1 MLVNIVCPI
10 NLMGG
15 QRMCQGVVHRATVAR
30 PLGGYGTS
38 DGNFGR
44 ARLNCQST
52 LLICTFVEAYTMM
65 SPSYRYLLAAA
76 MIAALCS
83 CSSESAGSGGDAALA
98 DADDGG
104 AQLDTTPSDGGQDSE
119 PDDSG
124 AETDT
129 DTDMRD
135 TDAADGN
142 ASGASGCELAE
153 TFEADPAY
161 PVEWYVAPDGDDSNT
176 GMQGEPFA
184 TLSRAASEAV
194 QGTTIHLAAGTYDGG
209 EYIGDLHGTEQAPI
223 HIIGEDGAV
232 IEGGNNGLQLSQP
245 RYVILENLTFRGAA
259 HNGLNID
266 DGGTFDTPAQYVV
279 LRNIIVEDVGDGGN
293 QDCIKL
299 SGIDDFWVLDS
310 DVSGCSG
317 QGIDMVG
324 GHRGVLAGNYI
335 HDKPS
340 SGIQAKGGSSDLLIH
355 GNRFSRVG
363 GRGVNA
369 GGSTGL
375 QYFRPQDATFEGAR
389 IDVVANV
396 FEEVGAESGA
406 PIAFVGCDACTF
418 AHNTVIEPQTWVA
431 RILQE
436 TVDEQRFVPSR
447 DGRFVNNIVVF
458 NMADIRGG
466 TFVNVGPNTA
476 PETFEFANNLW
487 FALDDDGFAGPSLS
501 GGIPP
506 AEDSVV
512 QQDPNF
518 ADLAGGDY
526 RIDTNSPAVGAGRAH
541 GEPWPDFDGH
551 CYEDPPEA
559 GAFSAP

>member
-1 MLVNIVCPI
+1 MN
-10 NLMGG
+10 
-15 QRMCQGVVHRATVAR
+15 T
-30 PLGGYGTS
+30 
-38 DGNFGR
+38 
-44 ARLNCQST
+44 
-52 LLICTFVEAYTMM
+52 
-65 SPSYRYLLAAA
+65 PSFRYLVAAA

-83 CSSESAGSGGDAALA
+83 CSSEPAGSGGDASLA

-104 AQLDTTPSDGGQDSE
+104 AQVDTTPFDAGRDADR
-119 PDDSG
+119 PDADSG
-124 AETDT
+124 GADT
-129 DTDMRD
+129 DTP
-135 TDAADGN
+135 DADAPDAD
-142 ASGASGCELAE
+142 ASGPSGCGLADSLE
-153 TFEADPAY
+153 FDPAF
-161 PVEWYVAPDGDDSNT
+161 PVDWYVSPDGDDANT
-176 GMQGEPFA
+176 GTRSDPFA
-184 TLSRAASEAV
+184 TLSHAASSAV
-194 QGTTIHLAAGTYDGG
+194 EGTTIHLMAGTHAGG
-209 EYIGDLHGTEQAPI
+209 EHIGDLHGSEQAPI
-223 HIIGEDGAV
+223 RIVGEDGAV

-245 RYVILENLTFRGAA
+245 RYVILEDLTFRGAA

-266 DGGTFDTPAQYVV
+266 DGGTFDTPAQHLV
-279 LRNIIVEDVGDGGN
+279 LRNITVEDVGDGGN

-299 SGIDDFWVLDS
+299 SGVDDFWVLDS
-310 DVSGCSG
+310 DVSSCSG

-355 GNRFSRVG
+355 GNRFARVT

-389 IDVVANV
+389 IDVVANI

-418 AHNTVIEPQTWVA
+418 THNTVIEPKTWVA

-447 DGRFVNNIVVF
+447 DGQFVNNIVVF

-487 FALDDDGFAGPSLS
+487 FALDDDGFSGPTLS

-506 AEDSVV
+506 AQDSVV
-512 QQDPNF
+512 QQDPGF
-518 ADLAGGDY
+518 ADSAGGDY
-526 RIDTNSPAVGAGRAH
+526 RIGASSPAVGAGQII
-541 GEPWPDFDGH
+541 GPDWPDYDGR
-551 CYEDPPEA
+551 CYEQPPTI
-559 GAFSAP
+559 GAFAAP